1 MEAEL
6 TDEDAR
12 RAQVPSD
19 YLYFSVED
27 VAAMMRVAPSTVRT
41 LVRKERWPHSKVGSL
56 VRFALADLD
65 VIREKIQIDVSPKV
79 KVVPNVG
86 TRAKR
91 GVRPT
96 PMMRRD

>member
-6 TDEDAR
+6 TDEDVR

-19 YLYFSVED
+19 YLYFDVEE
-27 VAAMMRVAPSTVRT
+27 VAAMMRVAPTTVRT
-41 LVRKERWPHSKVGSL
+41 LLRKERWPHSKIGSQ

-65 VIREKIQIDVSPKV
+65 LIREKIQVDVSPKI

-96 PMMRRD
+96 PTIRRD